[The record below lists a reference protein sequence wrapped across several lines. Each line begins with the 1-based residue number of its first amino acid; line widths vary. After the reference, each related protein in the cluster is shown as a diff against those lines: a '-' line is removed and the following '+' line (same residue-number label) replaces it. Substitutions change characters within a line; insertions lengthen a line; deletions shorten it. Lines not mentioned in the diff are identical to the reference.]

1 MGVNGK
7 ERSDFIMK
15 PKIMDEYTNNE
26 RENLIMRAV
35 IKSLT
40 DLGGVAKRK
49 EVKRDIYD
57 NSPII
62 PEDYID
68 YTRQS
73 KQTGKEYKPFDYQF
87 NFAIKHLL
95 LADIVRYPK
104 RGEVELTEKGRKVN
118 LESFNPLTEVR
129 VISEVAMEE
138 ESRKKKRKKEITETT
153 EPEIEEE
160 VVDSEGLE
168 EIWREQLKEALKNMS
183 PHKFEMF
190 ARGLMNRM
198 GIELDKSIGIQTTA
212 DGGLDG
218 FGYITADDFRT
229 TRVALQAKRWE
240 GKVSSPEIDKFRGAM
255 DKYNAEYGIFI
266 TTSDYTRSA
275 IEASRIGTRVIT
287 LINSDDICDLVAK
300 YEFYVTPVTTYELN
314 DFYFEEE

>member
-1 MGVNGK
+1 MTT
-7 ERSDFIMK
+7 SDREDLIMK
-15 PKIMDEYTNNE
+15 
-26 RENLIMRAV
+26 AV
-35 IKSLT
+35 IKSLN
-40 DLGGVAKRK
+40 DLGGIAERK
-49 EVKRDIYD
+49 DIKRDIYD
-57 NSPII
+57 NSKLI

-68 YTRQS
+68 FTRQS
-73 KQTGKEYKPFDYQF
+73 KKTGAKYKPFNYQF
-87 NFAIKHLL
+87 NFAIKHLM
-95 LADIVRYPK
+95 LADFVRYPK
-104 RGEVELTEKGRKVN
+104 KGEVELTEKGRKVD
-118 LESFNPLTEVR
+118 LDTFDPLTEVR
-129 VISEVAMEE
+129 VLSEPAMKK
-138 ESRKKKRKKEITETT
+138 ESEKRKAKKAIAETT
-153 EPEIEEE
+153 EIEPEEE
-160 VVDSEGLE
+160 VLDSEGIE
-168 EIWREQLKEALKNMS
+168 EVWRAQLNEALKKMS
-183 PHKFEMF
+183 PDKFEMF
-190 ARGLMNRM
+190 ARGLMKRM
-198 GIELDKSIGIQTTA
+198 GIELDKSIGIQATA

-287 LINSDDICDLVAK
+287 LINGDDICDLVAK

>member
-1 MGVNGK
+1 MD
-7 ERSDFIMK
+7 ELITSDREDLIMK
-15 PKIMDEYTNNE
+15 
-26 RENLIMRAV
+26 AV

-40 DLGGVAKRK
+40 DLGGIAKRK

-57 NSPII
+57 NSTII

-68 YTRQS
+68 YTSQS
-73 KQTGKEYKPFDYQF
+73 KQTGNKYKPFDYQF

-95 LADIVRYPK
+95 LADFVRYPK

-118 LESFNPLTEVR
+118 LENFDPLTEVR
-129 VISEVAMEE
+129 VVSESAMEE
-138 ESRKKKRKKEITETT
+138 EAQKRKLKKKIAEAA

-160 VVDSEGLE
+160 VLDSEGLE
-168 EIWREQLKEALKNMS
+168 EVWREQLKEALKNMS

-198 GIELDKSIGIQTTA
+198 GIELNKSIGIQATA

-287 LINSDDICDLVAK
+287 LINGEDIADLVAK

-314 DFYFEEE
+314 DFYF

>member
-1 MGVNGK
+1 MTT
-7 ERSDFIMK
+7 SDREDLIMK
-15 PKIMDEYTNNE
+15 
-26 RENLIMRAV
+26 AV
-35 IKSLT
+35 IKSLN
-40 DLGGVAKRK
+40 DLGGIAERK
-49 EVKRDIYD
+49 DIKRDIYD
-57 NSPII
+57 NSKLI

-68 YTRQS
+68 FTRQS
-73 KQTGKEYKPFDYQF
+73 KKTGAKYKPFNYQF
-87 NFAIKHLL
+87 NFAIKYLM
-95 LADIVRYPK
+95 LADFVRYPK
-104 RGEVELTEKGRKVN
+104 KGEVELTEKGRKVD
-118 LESFNPLTEVR
+118 LDTFDPLTEVR
-129 VISEVAMEE
+129 VLSEPAMKK
-138 ESRKKKRKKEITETT
+138 ESEKRKAKKAIAETT
-153 EPEIEEE
+153 EIEPEEE
-160 VVDSEGLE
+160 VLDSEGIE
-168 EIWREQLKEALKNMS
+168 EVWRAQLNEALKKMS
-183 PHKFEMF
+183 PDKFEMF
-190 ARGLMNRM
+190 ARGLMKRM
-198 GIELDKSIGIQTTA
+198 GIELDKEIGIQTTA

-287 LINSDDICDLVAK
+287 LINGEDICDLVAK

>member
-1 MGVNGK
+1 
-7 ERSDFIMK
+7 MK

-26 RENLIMRAV
+26 RENLIMKAV

-40 DLGGVAKRK
+40 DLGGIEKRK
-49 EVKRDIYD
+49 EVKRNIYD
-57 NSPII
+57 NSTLI

-68 YTRQS
+68 YTRKS
-73 KQTGKEYKPFDYQF
+73 KQTGNEYKPFDYQF
-87 NFAIKHLL
+87 NFAIKHLM
-95 LADIVRYPK
+95 LADFVRYPK

-118 LESFNPLTEVR
+118 LESFDPLKEVR
-129 VISEVAMEE
+129 VISEPAMEE
-138 ESRKKKRKKEITETT
+138 ESQKRIAKQKITEPT
-153 EPEIEEE
+153 EIEVEE
-160 VVDSEGLE
+160 VDDSEDIE
-168 EIWREQLKEALKNMS
+168 EIWREQLKEALKDMT
-183 PHKFEMF
+183 PHKFEIF

-198 GIELDKSIGIQTTA
+198 GIELDKSIGIQATA

-287 LINSDDICDLVAK
+287 LINGDDICDLVAK
-300 YEFYVTPVTTYELN
+300 YEYYVTPVTTYELN

>member
-1 MGVNGK
+1 MDK
-7 ERSDFIMK
+7 LITSDREDLIMK
-15 PKIMDEYTNNE
+15 
-26 RENLIMRAV
+26 AV
-35 IKSLT
+35 IKSLI

-57 NSPII
+57 NSTLI

-68 YTRQS
+68 FTRQS
-73 KQTGKEYKPFDYQF
+73 KQTGNEYKPFDYQF

-95 LADIVRYPK
+95 LADFVRYPK

-118 LESFNPLTEVR
+118 LENFDPLTEVR
-129 VISEVAMEE
+129 TISEPAMEE
-138 ESRKKKRKKEITETT
+138 ESQKREVKKKITETT
-153 EPEIEEE
+153 ETEVEEE
-160 VVDSEGLE
+160 ILDSEGLE
-168 EIWREQLKEALKNMS
+168 EAWREQLKEALKNMS

-190 ARGLMNRM
+190 SRGLMNRM
-198 GIELDKSIGIQTTA
+198 GIELDKSIGIQATA

-287 LINSDDICDLVAK
+287 LINGDDICDLVAK
-300 YEFYVTPVTTYELN
+300 YEFYVTPVTTFELN
-314 DFYFEEE
+314 NFYFEEE

>member
-1 MGVNGK
+1 MD
-7 ERSDFIMK
+7 ELITSDREDLIMK
-15 PKIMDEYTNNE
+15 
-26 RENLIMRAV
+26 AV

-40 DLGGVAKRK
+40 DLGGIAKRK

-57 NSPII
+57 NSTII

-73 KQTGKEYKPFDYQF
+73 KQTGNKYNPFDYQF

-95 LADIVRYPK
+95 LADFVRYPK

-118 LESFNPLTEVR
+118 LENFDPLTEVR
-129 VISEVAMEE
+129 VVSEFAMEE
-138 ESRKKKRKKEITETT
+138 EAQKRKSKKKIAEAA

-160 VVDSEGLE
+160 VVDSEDLE
-168 EIWREQLKEALKNMS
+168 EVWREQLKEALKNMS

-190 ARGLMNRM
+190 ARGLMNKM
-198 GIELDKSIGIQTTA
+198 GIELDKTIGIQASA

-255 DKYNAEYGIFI
+255 DKHNAEYGIFI

-287 LINSDDICDLVAK
+287 LINGEDIADLVAK

>member
-1 MGVNGK
+1 
-7 ERSDFIMK
+7 
-15 PKIMDEYTNNE
+15 MDEYTNNE
-26 RENLIMRAV
+26 RENLIMKAV

-40 DLGGVAKRK
+40 DLGGIEKRK
-49 EVKRDIYD
+49 EVKRNIYD
-57 NSPII
+57 NSTLI

-68 YTRQS
+68 YTRKS
-73 KQTGKEYKPFDYQF
+73 KQTGNEYKPFDYQF
-87 NFAIKHLL
+87 NFAIKHLM
-95 LADIVRYPK
+95 LADFVRYPK

-118 LESFNPLTEVR
+118 LETFDPLKEVR
-129 VISEVAMEE
+129 VLSEPAMKE
-138 ESRKKKRKKEITETT
+138 ESEKRKAKKEINKTT
-153 EPEIEEE
+153 ELEPEEE
-160 VVDSEGLE
+160 ILDSEGIE
-168 EIWREQLKEALKNMS
+168 EVWRVQLNEALKKMS
-183 PHKFEMF
+183 PDKFEMF
-190 ARGLMNRM
+190 ARGLMKRM
-198 GIELDKSIGIQTTA
+198 GIELDKEIGIQTTA

-275 IEASRIGTRVIT
+275 IEAPRIGTRVIT
-287 LINSDDICDLVAK
+287 LINGEDIADLVAK

>member
-1 MGVNGK
+1 
-7 ERSDFIMK
+7 MK
-15 PKIMDEYTNNE
+15 PKIMDEMITSD
-26 RENLIMRAV
+26 REDLIMKAV
-35 IKSLT
+35 IKSLN
-40 DLGGVAKRK
+40 DLGGIAERK
-49 EVKRDIYD
+49 DIKRDIYD
-57 NSPII
+57 NSKLI

-68 YTRQS
+68 FTRQS
-73 KQTGKEYKPFDYQF
+73 KKTGAKYKPFNYQF
-87 NFAIKHLL
+87 NFAIKHLM
-95 LADIVRYPK
+95 LADFVRYPK
-104 RGEVELTEKGRKVN
+104 KGEVELTEKGRKVD
-118 LESFNPLTEVR
+118 LDTFDPLTEVR
-129 VISEVAMEE
+129 VLSEPAMKK
-138 ESRKKKRKKEITETT
+138 ESEKRKAKKAIAETT
-153 EPEIEEE
+153 EIEPEGE
-160 VVDSEGLE
+160 VLDSEGIE
-168 EIWREQLKEALKNMS
+168 EVWRAQLNEALKKMS
-183 PHKFEMF
+183 PDKFEMF
-190 ARGLMNRM
+190 ARGLMKRM
-198 GIELDKSIGIQTTA
+198 GIELDKSIGIQATA

-287 LINSDDICDLVAK
+287 LINGDDICDLVAK

>member
-1 MGVNGK
+1 MTT
-7 ERSDFIMK
+7 SDREDLIMK
-15 PKIMDEYTNNE
+15 
-26 RENLIMRAV
+26 AV
-35 IKSLT
+35 IKSLN
-40 DLGGVAKRK
+40 DLGGIAERK
-49 EVKRDIYD
+49 DIKRDIYD
-57 NSPII
+57 NSKLI

-68 YTRQS
+68 FTRQS
-73 KQTGKEYKPFDYQF
+73 KKTGAKYKPFNYQF
-87 NFAIKHLL
+87 NFAIKYLM
-95 LADIVRYPK
+95 LADFVGYPK
-104 RGEVELTEKGRKVN
+104 KGEVELTEKGRKVD
-118 LESFNPLTEVR
+118 LDTFDPLTEVR
-129 VISEVAMEE
+129 VLSEPAMKK
-138 ESRKKKRKKEITETT
+138 ESEKRKAKKAIAETT
-153 EPEIEEE
+153 EIEPEEE
-160 VVDSEGLE
+160 VLDSEGIE
-168 EIWREQLKEALKNMS
+168 EVWRAQLNEALKKMS
-183 PHKFEMF
+183 PDKFEMF
-190 ARGLMNRM
+190 ARGLMKRM
-198 GIELDKSIGIQTTA
+198 GIELDKEIGIQTTA

-287 LINSDDICDLVAK
+287 LINGEDICDLVAK

>member
-1 MGVNGK
+1 M
-7 ERSDFIMK
+7 R
-15 PKIMDEYTNNE
+15 PKIMDEMTTSD
-26 RENLIMRAV
+26 REDLIMKAV
-35 IKSLT
+35 IKSLN
-40 DLGGVAKRK
+40 DLGGIAERK
-49 EVKRDIYD
+49 DIKRDIYD
-57 NSPII
+57 NSKLI

-68 YTRQS
+68 FTRQS
-73 KQTGKEYKPFDYQF
+73 KKTGAKYKPFNYQF
-87 NFAIKHLL
+87 NFAIKHLM
-95 LADIVRYPK
+95 LAEFVKYPN

-118 LESFNPLTEVR
+118 LETFNPLKEVR
-129 VISEVAMEE
+129 VISEPAMKE
-138 ESRKKKRKKEITETT
+138 ESEKRKTKKQITETVEI
-153 EPEIEEE
+153 EPEEE
-160 VVDSEGLE
+160 VIDSEGIE
-168 EIWREQLKEALKNMS
+168 EVWRAQLNEVLKKMS
-183 PHKFEMF
+183 PDKFEMF

-198 GIELDKSIGIQTTA
+198 GIELDKSIGIQATA

-287 LINSDDICDLVAK
+287 LINGDDICDLVAK

>member
-1 MGVNGK
+1 MN
-7 ERSDFIMK
+7 ELTTSDREDLIMK
-15 PKIMDEYTNNE
+15 
-26 RENLIMRAV
+26 AV

-40 DLGGVAKRK
+40 DLGGIAKRK

-57 NSPII
+57 NSTII

-73 KQTGKEYKPFDYQF
+73 KQTGNEYKPFDYQF

-95 LADIVRYPK
+95 LADFVRYPE

-118 LESFNPLTEVR
+118 LENFDPPAEVR
-129 VISEVAMEE
+129 IISEPAMEE
-138 ESRKKKRKKEITETT
+138 ESQRRKSKKNIAEIT

-160 VVDSEGLE
+160 VDSEGLE
-168 EIWREQLKEALKNMS
+168 EVWREQLKEALKNMS

-287 LINSDDICDLVAK
+287 LINGEDICDLVAK

>member
-1 MGVNGK
+1 MIT
-7 ERSDFIMK
+7 SDREDLIMK
-15 PKIMDEYTNNE
+15 
-26 RENLIMRAV
+26 AV
-35 IKSLT
+35 IKSLN
-40 DLGGVAKRK
+40 DLGGIAERK
-49 EVKRDIYD
+49 DIKRDIYD
-57 NSPII
+57 NSKLI

-68 YTRQS
+68 FTRQS
-73 KQTGKEYKPFDYQF
+73 KKTGAKYKPFNYQF
-87 NFAIKHLL
+87 NFAIKHLM
-95 LADIVRYPK
+95 LADFVRYPK
-104 RGEVELTEKGRKVN
+104 KGEVELTEKGRKVD
-118 LESFNPLTEVR
+118 LDTFDPLTEVR
-129 VISEVAMEE
+129 VLSEPAMKK
-138 ESRKKKRKKEITETT
+138 ESEKRKAKKAIAETT
-153 EPEIEEE
+153 EIEPEGE
-160 VVDSEGLE
+160 VLDSEGIE
-168 EIWREQLKEALKNMS
+168 EVWRAQLNEALKKMS
-183 PHKFEMF
+183 PDKFEMF
-190 ARGLMNRM
+190 ARGLMKRM
-198 GIELDKSIGIQTTA
+198 GIELDKSIGIQATA

-287 LINSDDICDLVAK
+287 LINGDDICDLVAK

>member
-1 MGVNGK
+1 MTT
-7 ERSDFIMK
+7 SDREDLIMK
-15 PKIMDEYTNNE
+15 
-26 RENLIMRAV
+26 AV
-35 IKSLT
+35 IKSLN
-40 DLGGVAKRK
+40 DLGGIAERK
-49 EVKRDIYD
+49 DIKRDIYD
-57 NSPII
+57 NSKLI

-68 YTRQS
+68 FTRQS
-73 KQTGKEYKPFDYQF
+73 KKTGAKYKPFNYQF
-87 NFAIKHLL
+87 NFAIKHLM
-95 LADIVRYPK
+95 LAEFVKYPN

-118 LESFNPLTEVR
+118 LETFNPLKEVR
-129 VISEVAMEE
+129 VISEPAMKE
-138 ESRKKKRKKEITETT
+138 ESEKRKTKKQITETVEI
-153 EPEIEEE
+153 EPEEE
-160 VVDSEGLE
+160 VIDSEGIE
-168 EIWREQLKEALKNMS
+168 EVWRAQLNEVLKKMS
-183 PHKFEMF
+183 PDKFEMF

-198 GIELDKSIGIQTTA
+198 GIELDKTIGIQATA

-287 LINSDDICDLVAK
+287 LINGEDICDLVAK

>member
-1 MGVNGK
+1 MTTYDR
-7 ERSDFIMK
+7 EDLIMK
-15 PKIMDEYTNNE
+15 
-26 RENLIMRAV
+26 AV
-35 IKSLT
+35 LKSLI
-40 DLGGVAKRK
+40 DLGGIAERK
-49 EVKRDIYD
+49 DIKRDIYD
-57 NSPII
+57 NSTLI

-73 KQTGKEYKPFDYQF
+73 KQTGNEYKPFDYQF

-95 LADIVRYPK
+95 LADFVRYPK

-118 LESFNPLTEVR
+118 LENFEPLIEVR
-129 VISEVAMEE
+129 VISDPVMEE
-138 ESRKKKRKKEITETT
+138 ESQKRKAKKKIIEAI

-168 EIWREQLKEALKNMS
+168 EVWRDQLKEALKNMS

-198 GIELDKSIGIQTTA
+198 GIELDKSIGIQATA

-240 GKVSSPEIDKFRGAM
+240 GKVSSSEIDKFRGAM

-275 IEASRIGTRVIT
+275 IEASKIGTRVIT
-287 LINSDDICDLVAK
+287 LINGDDICDLVAK
-300 YEFYVTPVTTYELN
+300 YEFYVTSVITYELN

>member
-1 MGVNGK
+1 
-7 ERSDFIMK
+7 MK

-26 RENLIMRAV
+26 RENLIMKAV

-40 DLGGVAKRK
+40 DLGGVEKRK
-49 EVKRDIYD
+49 EVKRNIYD
-57 NSPII
+57 NSTLI

-68 YTRQS
+68 YTRKS
-73 KQTGKEYKPFDYQF
+73 KQTGNEYKPFDYQF

-95 LADIVRYPK
+95 LADFVRYPK

-118 LESFNPLTEVR
+118 LETFDPLTEVR
-129 VISEVAMEE
+129 VISEPAMEE
-138 ESRKKKRKKEITETT
+138 ESQKRIAKQKITEPT
-153 EPEIEEE
+153 EIEVEE
-160 VVDSEGLE
+160 VDDSEDIE
-168 EIWREQLKEALKNMS
+168 EIWRDQLKEALKDMT
-183 PHKFEMF
+183 PHKFEIF

-198 GIELDKSIGIQTTA
+198 GIELDKSIGIQATA

-287 LINSDDICDLVAK
+287 LINGDDVCDLVAK

>member
-1 MGVNGK
+1 
-7 ERSDFIMK
+7 MK
-15 PKIMDEYTNNE
+15 PKIMDKYTNNE

-57 NSPII
+57 NSKII

-68 YTRQS
+68 YTRRS
-73 KQTGKEYKPFDYQF
+73 KQTGNEYKPFDYQF
-87 NFAIKHLL
+87 NFSIKHLL
-95 LADIVRYPK
+95 LADFIRYPK
-104 RGEVELTEKGRKVN
+104 RGEVELTEKGRKIN
-118 LESFNPLTEVR
+118 LETFNPLTEVR
-129 VISEVAMEE
+129 VISEPAMKE
-138 ESRKKKRKKEITETT
+138 ESRKRKAKKKIADTT

-160 VVDSEGLE
+160 VADSEDLE
-168 EIWREQLKEALKNMS
+168 EIWRHQLKEVLKNMS

-198 GIELDKSIGIQTTA
+198 GIELDKSIGIQATA

-266 TTSDYTRSA
+266 TTSNYTRSA
-275 IEASRIGTRVIT
+275 IESSRIGTRVIT
-287 LINSDDICDLVAK
+287 LINGDDICDLVAK

>member
-1 MGVNGK
+1 MTT
-7 ERSDFIMK
+7 SDREDSIMK
-15 PKIMDEYTNNE
+15 
-26 RENLIMRAV
+26 AV
-35 IKSLT
+35 IKSLN
-40 DLGGVAKRK
+40 DLGGIAERK
-49 EVKRDIYD
+49 DIKRDIYD
-57 NSPII
+57 NSKLI

-68 YTRQS
+68 FTRQS
-73 KQTGKEYKPFDYQF
+73 KKTGAKYKPFNYQF
-87 NFAIKHLL
+87 NFAIKHLM
-95 LADIVRYPK
+95 LAEFVKYPN

-118 LESFNPLTEVR
+118 LETFNPLKEVR
-129 VISEVAMEE
+129 VISEPAMKE
-138 ESRKKKRKKEITETT
+138 ESEKRKTKKQITETVEI
-153 EPEIEEE
+153 EPEEE
-160 VVDSEGLE
+160 VINSEGIE
-168 EIWREQLKEALKNMS
+168 EVWRAQLNEVLKKMS
-183 PHKFEMF
+183 PDKFEMF

-198 GIELDKSIGIQTTA
+198 GIELDKSIGIQATA

-287 LINSDDICDLVAK
+287 LINGDDICDLVAK

>member
-1 MGVNGK
+1 
-7 ERSDFIMK
+7 MK
-15 PKIMDEYTNNE
+15 PKIMNE
-26 RENLIMRAV
+26 LTTSDREDLIMKAV

-40 DLGGVAKRK
+40 DLGGIAKRK

-57 NSPII
+57 NSTII

-73 KQTGKEYKPFDYQF
+73 KQTGNEYKPFDYQF

-95 LADIVRYPK
+95 LADFVRYPE

-118 LESFNPLTEVR
+118 LDTFDSLTEVR
-129 VISEVAMEE
+129 VVSEPAMEE
-138 ESRKKKRKKEITETT
+138 EAQKRKSKKKIAEIT

-160 VVDSEGLE
+160 VTDSEVLE
-168 EIWREQLKEALKNMS
+168 EVWREQLKDALKNMS

-198 GIELDKSIGIQTTA
+198 GIELDKSIGIQSTA

-287 LINSDDICDLVAK
+287 LINGEDICDLVAK

>member
-1 MGVNGK
+1 
-7 ERSDFIMK
+7 MK
-15 PKIMDEYTNNE
+15 PKIMNE
-26 RENLIMRAV
+26 LTTSDREDLIMKAV

-40 DLGGVAKRK
+40 DLGGIAKRK

-57 NSPII
+57 NSTII

-73 KQTGKEYKPFDYQF
+73 KQTGNEYKPFDYQF

-95 LADIVRYPK
+95 LADFVRYPE

-118 LESFNPLTEVR
+118 LENFDPPAEVR
-129 VISEVAMEE
+129 IISEPAMEE
-138 ESRKKKRKKEITETT
+138 ESQRRKSKKNIAEIT

-160 VVDSEGLE
+160 VDSEGLE
-168 EIWREQLKEALKNMS
+168 EVWREQLKEALKNMS

-287 LINSDDICDLVAK
+287 LINGEDICDLVAK

>member
-1 MGVNGK
+1 MN
-7 ERSDFIMK
+7 ELTTSDREDLIMK
-15 PKIMDEYTNNE
+15 
-26 RENLIMRAV
+26 AV

-40 DLGGVAKRK
+40 DLGGIAKRK

-57 NSPII
+57 NSTII

-73 KQTGKEYKPFDYQF
+73 KQTGNEYKPFDYQF

-95 LADIVRYPK
+95 LADFVRYPE

-118 LESFNPLTEVR
+118 LDTFDSLTEVR
-129 VISEVAMEE
+129 VVSEPAMEE
-138 ESRKKKRKKEITETT
+138 EAQKRKSKKKIAEIT

-160 VVDSEGLE
+160 VTDSEVLE
-168 EIWREQLKEALKNMS
+168 EVWREQLKDALKNMS

-198 GIELDKSIGIQTTA
+198 GIELDKSIGIQSTA

-287 LINSDDICDLVAK
+287 LINGEDICDLVAK

>member
-1 MGVNGK
+1 
-7 ERSDFIMK
+7 
-15 PKIMDEYTNNE
+15 MDEYTNNE
-26 RENLIMRAV
+26 RENLIMKAV

-49 EVKRDIYD
+49 EVKRYIYD
-57 NSPII
+57 DSTII
-62 PEDYID
+62 PENYID

-73 KQTGKEYKPFDYQF
+73 KQTGNEYKPFDYQF

-95 LADIVRYPK
+95 LADFVRYPK

-118 LESFNPLTEVR
+118 LENFDPLTEVR
-129 VISEVAMEE
+129 IISEPAMEE
-138 ESRKKKRKKEITETT
+138 ESQKRKSKKKIAKTT

-160 VVDSEGLE
+160 VLDSEGLE
-168 EIWREQLKEALKNMS
+168 EVWREQLKEALKNMS

-198 GIELDKSIGIQTTA
+198 GIELDKSIGVQATA

-287 LINSDDICDLVAK
+287 VINGDDICDLVAK

>member
-1 MGVNGK
+1 MIT
-7 ERSDFIMK
+7 SDREDLIMK
-15 PKIMDEYTNNE
+15 
-26 RENLIMRAV
+26 AV
-35 IKSLT
+35 IKSLN
-40 DLGGVAKRK
+40 DLGGIAERK
-49 EVKRDIYD
+49 DIKRDIYD
-57 NSPII
+57 NSKLI

-68 YTRQS
+68 FTRQS
-73 KQTGKEYKPFDYQF
+73 KKTGAKYKPFNYQF
-87 NFAIKHLL
+87 NFAIKYLM
-95 LADIVRYPK
+95 LADFVRYPK
-104 RGEVELTEKGRKVN
+104 KGEVELTEKGRKVD
-118 LESFNPLTEVR
+118 LDTFDPLTEVR
-129 VISEVAMEE
+129 VLSEPAMKK
-138 ESRKKKRKKEITETT
+138 ESEKRKAKKAIAETT
-153 EPEIEEE
+153 EIEPEGE
-160 VVDSEGLE
+160 VLDSEGIE
-168 EIWREQLKEALKNMS
+168 EVWRAQLNEALKKMS
-183 PHKFEMF
+183 PDKFEMF
-190 ARGLMNRM
+190 ARGLMKRM
-198 GIELDKSIGIQTTA
+198 GIELDKEIGIQTTA

-287 LINSDDICDLVAK
+287 LINGEDICDLVAK

>member
-1 MGVNGK
+1 MD
-7 ERSDFIMK
+7 EMTTSDREDLIMK
-15 PKIMDEYTNNE
+15 
-26 RENLIMRAV
+26 AV
-35 IKSLT
+35 IKTLN
-40 DLGGVAKRK
+40 DLGGIAERK
-49 EVKRDIYD
+49 DIKRDIYD
-57 NSPII
+57 NSKLI

-73 KQTGKEYKPFDYQF
+73 KKTGAKYKPFNYQF
-87 NFAIKHLL
+87 NFAIKYLM
-95 LADIVRYPK
+95 LADFVRYPK
-104 RGEVELTEKGRKVN
+104 KGEVELTEKGRKVD
-118 LESFNPLTEVR
+118 LDTFDPLTEVR
-129 VISEVAMEE
+129 VLSEPAMKE
-138 ESRKKKRKKEITETT
+138 ESEKRKTKKQITETVEI
-153 EPEIEEE
+153 EPEEE
-160 VVDSEGLE
+160 VLDSEGIE
-168 EIWREQLKEALKNMS
+168 EVWRAQLNEALKKMT
-183 PHKFEMF
+183 PDKFEMF
-190 ARGLMNRM
+190 ARGLMKRM
-198 GIELDKSIGIQTTA
+198 GIELDKEIGIQTTA

-275 IEASRIGTRVIT
+275 IEASRVGTRVIT
-287 LINSDDICDLVAK
+287 LINGDDICDLVAK

>member
-1 MGVNGK
+1 
-7 ERSDFIMK
+7 MK

-26 RENLIMRAV
+26 RENLIMKAV

-40 DLGGVAKRK
+40 DLGGIEKRK
-49 EVKRDIYD
+49 EVKRNIYD
-57 NSPII
+57 NSTLI

-68 YTRQS
+68 YTRKS
-73 KQTGKEYKPFDYQF
+73 KQTGNEYKPFDYQF
-87 NFAIKHLL
+87 NFAIKHLM
-95 LADIVRYPK
+95 LADFVRYPK
-104 RGEVELTEKGRKVN
+104 RGEVELTEKGRKVDLDTFDPVN
-118 LESFNPLTEVR
+118 EVR
-129 VISEVAMEE
+129 VLSEPAMKE
-138 ESRKKKRKKEITETT
+138 ESEKRKAKKEITETT
-153 EPEIEEE
+153 EIEPEEE
-160 VVDSEGLE
+160 MLDSEGIE
-168 EIWREQLKEALKNMS
+168 EVWRAQLNEALKKMS
-183 PHKFEMF
+183 PDKFEMF
-190 ARGLMNRM
+190 ARGLMKRM
-198 GIELDKSIGIQTTA
+198 GIELDKEIGIQTTA

-275 IEASRIGTRVIT
+275 IEASRVGTRVIT
-287 LINSDDICDLVAK
+287 LINGEDICDLVAK

>member
-1 MGVNGK
+1 MTT
-7 ERSDFIMK
+7 SDREDLIMK
-15 PKIMDEYTNNE
+15 
-26 RENLIMRAV
+26 AV
-35 IKSLT
+35 IKSLN
-40 DLGGVAKRK
+40 DLGGIAERK
-49 EVKRDIYD
+49 DIKRDIYD
-57 NSPII
+57 NSKLI

-68 YTRQS
+68 FTRQS
-73 KQTGKEYKPFDYQF
+73 KKTGAKYKPFNYQF
-87 NFAIKHLL
+87 NFAIKHLM
-95 LADIVRYPK
+95 LAEFVKYPN

-118 LESFNPLTEVR
+118 LETFNPLKEVR
-129 VISEVAMEE
+129 VISEPAMKE
-138 ESRKKKRKKEITETT
+138 ESEKRKTKKQITETVEI
-153 EPEIEEE
+153 EPEEE
-160 VVDSEGLE
+160 VIDSEGIE
-168 EIWREQLKEALKNMS
+168 EVWRAQLNEVLKKMS
-183 PHKFEMF
+183 PDKFEMF

-198 GIELDKSIGIQTTA
+198 GIELDKSIGIQATA

-287 LINSDDICDLVAK
+287 LINGEDICDLVAK